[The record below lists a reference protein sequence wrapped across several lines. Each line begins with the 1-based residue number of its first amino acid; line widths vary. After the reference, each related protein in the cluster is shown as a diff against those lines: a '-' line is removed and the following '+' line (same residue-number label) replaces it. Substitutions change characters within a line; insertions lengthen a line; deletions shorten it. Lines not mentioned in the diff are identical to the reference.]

1 MAESNHSQ
9 LRFDIQEKVRLH
21 PQQPGI
27 RSLLDLDLY
36 PDVEIEDQGTH
47 LKIHG
52 YLRLNGEYVGGDGM
66 DPLPGGEGGR
76 EDIRERPSES
86 SGTEEIAYVI
96 PVEITLPADRV
107 DMDQV
112 SSEVQTFDYKVLS
125 PFELQIE
132 AVLTIDG
139 LLEDTKK
146 EEDPAVETV
155 DRLATFSVPD
165 SGGMETDGSPEQ
177 EQVQGEE
184 MMDRGEDLE
193 AQQGEYQF
201 VHVARSDAD
210 EQESPEQITSP
221 DEGTV
226 DEEGDREDG
235 SDPSP
240 VSDEV
245 EMTEEAYPGQ
255 GMGSETPEETS
266 AYLKQSESQEVSDEP
281 EEDGKT
287 VVFKPACPIRDREEM
302 NLSDRFLRQ
311 PHAEEFDF
319 QELSDERDKF
329 GIERMI
335 HPESEEETAD
345 SHSEEK
351 TGEEAADSKE
361 DSGETDGTGL
371 EWARWI
377 LGEEKEQFAQMRMV
391 IVHQEESV
399 ESISDRYKVPASKIM
414 TMNQLESNQLKDG
427 QILYI
432 PNKG

>member
-9 LRFDIQEKVRLH
+9 LRFDILEKVRLH

-52 YLRLNGEYVGGDGM
+52 YLRLNGEYVGGD
-66 DPLPGGEGGR
+66 PLPDGEGGQG
-76 EDIRERPSES
+76 DIQERPSAS

-139 LLEDTKK
+139 LLKETEK

-155 DRLATFSVPD
+155 DRAATFSVPD
-165 SGGMETDGSPEQ
+165 PGGMGTDGFPEQ
-177 EQVQGEE
+177 EPVQDEE
-184 MMDRGEDLE
+184 LMNREEDLE
-193 AQQGEYQF
+193 PQQGEYQF

-210 EQESPEQITSP
+210 EQESPAEIASP
-221 DEGTV
+221 EAETGE
-226 DEEGDREDG
+226 EEGDGENG
-235 SDPSP
+235 PDPSP
-240 VSDEV
+240 APDQV
-245 EMTEEAYPGQ
+245 EASEEADPDEEIGAH
-255 GMGSETPEETS
+255 TPEETP
-266 AYLKQSESQEVSDEP
+266 ADQKQSEDQETSDEP
-281 EEDGKT
+281 KEDGKT
-287 VVFKPACPIRDREEM
+287 VVFRPARPTRDREER

-319 QELSDERDKF
+319 QELNDERDKF
-329 GIERMI
+329 GIERMT
-335 HPESEEETAD
+335 HPESEEDTAD
-345 SHSEEK
+345 SDGE
-351 TGEEAADSKE
+351 EEAAGEAVESKE
-361 DSGETDGTGL
+361 DSGEKSDGTSL

-377 LGEEKEQFAQMRMV
+377 LGEEKEQFAKMRMV
-391 IVHQEESV
+391 IVHKEDSI

-414 TMNQLESNQLKDG
+414 TMNQLESNLLEEG
-427 QILYI
+427 QILYL
-432 PNKG
+432 PTKG